1 MQRFLMGLGVLGV
14 LFVTLIVVLFVN
26 YFTYRLPPAPEG
38 LPEVPVAEVDADAIA
53 ARLSAALQFRT
64 ISNGDYASV
73 DYAPYD
79 AFLAWVTDTYPRV
92 HATLERE
99 FINRTP
105 IYRWPGTDPSLPP
118 VLFTGHYDVV
128 PVPAETLPNWDVDP
142 WAGQIR
148 DGFIWGRGALDD
160 KQSVIGLLEAAEA
173 MIADGVQPSRD
184 IWFIFGEDEEV
195 GGQRGAVAATELL
208 QSRGQSF
215 TWMLDEGSM
224 IFDDVL
230 PGLPAPVASINVAEK
245 GYLTLELVASGQSGH
260 SSLPPSETAVG
271 VLAGALARLEANP
284 IPGGLDGATKAMFD
298 GFAPEFGFVNR
309 MLFAN
314 QWLFKSV
321 LEGELAKANTT
332 NALLR
337 TTTAPTM
344 LRASPQENVL
354 AGEAVATVNFRI
366 HPRDTVESVIA
377 HVTEVIDD
385 PRVRVERSGFA
396 VEASPVSSS
405 EADGFRVIRATT
417 EAVYGDVIVSPGV
430 TIAATDVRHYGV
442 LADDAYRFVP
452 LLFGPSDV
460 ARLHGDNERVGVA
473 EMAKLVQA
481 YRAIFET
488 L

>member
-14 LFVTLIVVLFVN
+14 LLVTLIAVLFIN
-26 YFTYRLPPAPEG
+26 YVTYRLPTAPES
-38 LPEVPVAEVDADAIA
+38 LPEVALVDVDADAVA

-64 ISNGDYASV
+64 ISDSDYSAV
-73 DYAPYD
+73 EYAEYD
-79 AFLAWVTDTYPRV
+79 AFLEWLTRTYPAV
-92 HATLERE
+92 HASMERE

-105 IYRWPGTDPSLPP
+105 IYRWPGVDPSLPP

-142 WAGQIR
+142 WAGEIR

-208 QSRGQSF
+208 QSRGQRF
-215 TWMLDEGSM
+215 AWMLDEGSM
-224 IFDDVL
+224 IFDGVL

-245 GYLTLELVASGQSGH
+245 GYLTLDLIAQGQSGH

-271 VLAGALARLEANP
+271 VLAKAIAALEDSP
-284 IPGGLDGATKAMFD
+284 VPGGLEGTTRTFFD
-298 GFAPEFGFVNR
+298 GIAPEFGFVNR

-314 QWLFKSV
+314 QWLFKGL
-321 LEGELAKANTT
+321 LETELSKANTT

-344 LRASPQENVL
+344 LRGSPQENVL
-354 AGEAVATVNFRI
+354 AAEAVATVNFRI
-366 HPRDTVESVIA
+366 HPRDTMIDIISHVEA
-377 HVTEVIDD
+377 VIDD
-385 PRVRVERSGFA
+385 PRVRVVAREHGRD
-396 VEASPVSSS
+396 ASPVSSS
-405 EADGFRVIRATT
+405 ETAGYAAIRAATV
-417 EAVYGDVIVSPGV
+417 AVYDEVIVVPGL

-481 YRAIFET
+481 YRAIFEN